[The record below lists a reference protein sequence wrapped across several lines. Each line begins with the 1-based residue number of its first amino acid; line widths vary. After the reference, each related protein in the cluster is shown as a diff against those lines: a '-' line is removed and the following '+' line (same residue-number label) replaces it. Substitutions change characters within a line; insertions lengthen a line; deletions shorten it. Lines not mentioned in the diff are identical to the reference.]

1 MMQRWMLGNGRG
13 KNFVFKNKNRL
24 QCRQCLLKAVRNVQ
38 IELWINWE
46 ELKSFVGGKF
56 LSNPFHSQSQ
66 WDSTVWRYRHGIHF
80 SFIDIICRNMLFRHH
95 SVLPERRGCESIL
108 IRPYQSR
115 PQQSPF
121 KICLR
126 KTNRHFLHHLQLNT
140 SWVPRRH
147 NFFHLICSYFS
158 HNSLTSYV

>member
-115 PQQSPF
+115 PQQSPLQDMF
-121 KICLR
+121 AEDESAFSSSSSTKYILSSPSSQ
-126 KTNRHFLHHLQLNT
+126 FLPFNL
-140 SWVPRRH
+140 
-147 NFFHLICSYFS
+147 LIF
-158 HNSLTSYV
+158 LA